1 MVRHFDQEDREA
13 EGGEYGN
20 ALKSI
25 LTKRFRKMV
34 RNFLQI
40 LNGGI
45 IHTKEATESDSSV
58 AKRFRMIW
66 CTYVRFRDTQE
77 EKHCHLN

>member
-13 EGGEYGN
+13 EGAEYGN

-25 LTKRFRKMV
+25 LAKRFMKDGAQFFV
-34 RNFLQI
+34 QI
-40 LNGGI
+40 LNGRI

-58 AKRFRMIW
+58 AKLFRMIW
-66 CTYVRFRDTQE
+66 DTYVRFRDIEE
-77 EKHCHLN
+77 EKQ